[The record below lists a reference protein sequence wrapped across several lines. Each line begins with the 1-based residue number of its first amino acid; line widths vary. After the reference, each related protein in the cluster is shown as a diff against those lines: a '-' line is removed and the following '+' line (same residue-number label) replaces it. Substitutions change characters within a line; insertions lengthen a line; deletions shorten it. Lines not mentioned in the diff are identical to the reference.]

1 MRLPQA
7 ERAFLD
13 VGKIEDY
20 RLNPTHLH
28 GRHKARVF
36 RDALG
41 LNRADAVW
49 LKAVLLRGIRDHDA
63 VGLAADDYGT
73 RWRVDVAVRRHDLN
87 CGENHLDRANRRRF
101 PAVRNLL
108 GAVMATTQGEQ
119 PALLDAVA
127 LLSDLP
133 SEGLARGQGGT
144 VVEALDSAAVLV
156 EFSDPHGRAYA
167 IVPCPRSE
175 LLVLHQA
182 PQTA

>member
-1 MRLPQA
+1 VRLPQA

-20 RLNPTHLH
+20 CLNPTHLH

-49 LKAVLLRGIRDHDA
+49 LKAVLL
-63 VGLAADDYGT
+63 
-73 RWRVDVAVRRHDLN
+73 
-87 CGENHLDRANRRRF
+87 
-101 PAVRNLL
+101 
-108 GAVMATTQGEQ
+108 
-119 PALLDAVA
+119 
-127 LLSDLP
+127 SDLP
-133 SEGLARGQGGT
+133 SEGLARGQVGT

-167 IVPCPRSE
+167 IVPCLRSE